1 VSIDKRGQVVGIRL
15 GAVAVDCP
23 DPAAL
28 GEFYRS
34 VLGCKVVLSTPDVV
48 ALEGPGILLSFERV
62 ADHRPPTWPGGT
74 TPKQVHLDFAVA
86 ELDGEEARI
95 LALGATKAQ
104 EQPNPD
110 KWRVLIDPAGH
121 PFCITVLFRA
131 TAGAS

>member
-1 VSIDKRGQVVGIRL
+1 MSIRL

-28 GEFYRS
+28 GDFYRE
-34 VLGCKVVLSTPDVV
+34 VLNAKVVLSTPDLV

-62 ADHRPPTWPGGT
+62 EDHQPPTWPGGAVL
-74 TPKQVHLDFAVA
+74 KQLHLDLAVDN
-86 ELDGEEARI
+86 LDLEEGRI

-104 EQPNPD
+104 VQPNPE

-131 TAGAS
+131 PAPA

>member
-1 VSIDKRGQVVGIRL
+1 MSIRL

-28 GEFYRS
+28 GDFYRE
-34 VLGCKVVLSTPDVV
+34 VLNAKVLLSTPDLV
-48 ALEGPGILLSFERV
+48 ALEGPGILLSFERIE
-62 ADHRPPTWPGGT
+62 DHQPPTWPGGPV
-74 TPKQVHLDFAVA
+74 PKQLHLDLAVDN
-86 ELDGEEARI
+86 LDLEEGRI

-104 EQPNPD
+104 VQPNPD

-131 TAGAS
+131 